1 METCHFNACLHLYGD
16 LRLHFVTKAGAPQ
29 IFDKLRRTKTPSI
42 SFLSSTKLG
51 ACLGDAGASC
61 FTRSETIAF
70 GHVSDRYLL
79 FEFHT

>member
-1 METCHFNACLHLYGD
+1 METCHSNARVHLYGD
-16 LRLHFVTKAGAPQ
+16 SRLHFVTKAGAPH

-51 ACLGDAGASC
+51 ACLGDADASC
-61 FTRSETIAF
+61 FTRSEMIAF
-70 GHVSDRYLL
+70 GHVSYRYLL